1 MLKTQIQSL
10 LFISA
15 KPLTAK
21 IIVGLLKKQ
30 GATVDEA
37 EVTQALEELKAALNT
52 EDSGTHLVETN
63 GQYQMVTN
71 PSQANLIKA
80 FLKEEQVGELT
91 QPALE
96 TLTIIAYRGPV
107 SKPVIEQIRGV
118 NCSLILRNLMI
129 RGLVDV
135 EERDV
140 DSLYF
145 VTTDFL
151 KFLGLMSVKE
161 LPDYEKLHEVEN
173 LEAFLKKTDV
183 GETSEE
189 K

>member
-10 LFISA
+10 LFIST
-15 KPLTAK
+15 KPLTVK
-21 IIVGLLKKQ
+21 GIVNLLKKQ
-30 GATVDEA
+30 GEVVDETA
-37 EVTQALEELKAALNT
+37 VTQALTELKTAFNV
-52 EDSGTHLVETN
+52 EESGWHIIETN

-71 PSQANLIKA
+71 PSQASLIKA
-80 FLKEEQVGELT
+80 FLKEEQIGELT

-129 RGLVDV
+129 RGLIDV
-135 EERDV
+135 EEREA
-140 DSLYF
+140 DSFYF

-151 KFLGLMSVKE
+151 KFLGLNSVTE
-161 LPDYEKLHEVEN
+161 LPDYQKLHEVEN
-173 LEAFLKKTDV
+173 LEQFLNNNNVDIK
-183 GETSEE
+183 
-189 K
+189 

>member
-21 IIVGLLKKQ
+21 VIVGLLKKQ
-30 GATVDEA
+30 GAAVDEA
-37 EVTQALEELKAALNT
+37 AVTQALTELKTAFNT
-52 EDSGTHLVETN
+52 EESGLHLVETN

-107 SKPVIEQIRGV
+107 SKPVLEQIRGV
-118 NCSLILRNLMI
+118 NCSLIIRNLMI
-129 RGLVDV
+129 RGLIDV
-135 EERDV
+135 EEREI
-140 DSLYF
+140 DSFYF

-151 KFLGLMSVKE
+151 KFLGLNSVNE
-161 LPDYEKLHEVEN
+161 LPDYQKLHEVEN
-173 LEAFLKKTDV
+173 LEQFLNNKVEVKN
-183 GETSEE
+183 
-189 K
+189 